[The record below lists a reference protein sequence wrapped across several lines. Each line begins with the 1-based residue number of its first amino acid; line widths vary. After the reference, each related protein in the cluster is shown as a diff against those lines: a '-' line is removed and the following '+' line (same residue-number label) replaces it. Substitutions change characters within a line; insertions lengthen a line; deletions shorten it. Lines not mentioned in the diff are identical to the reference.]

1 MLDPKLAKSE
11 LAICS
16 KNKVS
21 NVGVFQKAKLAKLA
35 KSETPFVKVSKVST
49 GN

>member
-1 MLDPKLAKSE
+1 MPDPKLAKLE

-21 NVGVFQKAKLAKLA
+21 KVGDFQKAKLAKLA
-35 KSETPFVKVSKVST
+35 TPILKVSKVST